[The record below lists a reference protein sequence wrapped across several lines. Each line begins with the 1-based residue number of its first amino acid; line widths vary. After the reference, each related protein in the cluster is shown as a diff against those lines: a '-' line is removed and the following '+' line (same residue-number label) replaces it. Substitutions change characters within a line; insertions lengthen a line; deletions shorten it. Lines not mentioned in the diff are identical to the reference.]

1 MDSMKTKFY
10 KRLVPIAL
18 IASMAVTNVG
28 MTSAGAQEIV
38 EAGKSIVAP
47 WVGLEDGDSF
57 ASNQAKAIKVTS
69 GQTFTATYEEK
80 NANGD
85 YKSNECTVTV
95 NLSELPSKKVLD
107 ENWFVISKVAPTKT
121 SYSSLSASGTTEDKI
136 NEKKISITKTVTP
149 YSGST
154 SGQDDPEPAGTA
166 DVFQIPG
173 GLSKDK
179 DNYVVGIRKVVAHA
193 TFESMTTATTTGTD
207 AEKAAAKEALAKVV
221 DASTIVEDT
230 DTPANDTTI
239 GEWDDDGEDLAGK
252 YVLYYNADKA
262 DPADGRKYVKV
273 FTEGKVKE
281 VTDGEGESATTKNV
295 YENGEVDNFPYGEW
309 KTSDNLTTYK
319 DDDKDED
326 KAKTDQFKIEAAVK
340 AYFDAAFVAAAG
352 GTDIAGWDKG
362 LDVVAAVPLGEDN
375 TAIADIAHKHT
386 IAVPGV
392 TALASGLKSNTK
404 LIDLLIDAY
413 NAMYAVNSSGET
425 VEADTF
431 KKQYTMADDPAT
443 TDVNEAHTPTNK
455 WGESNAALD
464 LWNPASTG
472 SVTDAG
478 YTVLLNEVLKK
489 DYSIL
494 GDAANDET
502 TKKLYDEV
510 VAKVTATYLNTAN
523 ETNYNAGPDFDKLNW
538 VLETLEGESE
548 TVGTKTT
555 YSATSGKA
563 KFWAKKNAKA
573 TAESAVAKTAGA
585 TVKVTNTKAS
595 GKFNSAVYLKG
606 VTSDYVAA
614 KKGKAGKG
622 TVIFSEG
629 FYIPPAVPS
638 AFKEATLAAKNK
650 ANAFDLKTVTGFDK
664 SKSETT
670 KFTLSIFSG
679 KSYKL
684 PFKLNDG
691 QEKDLV
697 YEVSNG
703 STGFTVVNG
712 KVTGTDANG
721 AELAT
726 SVDDFATKSKG
737 KNVIK
742 VYSRANPEV
751 YALVQVQVLDAFKS
765 IRANTTS
772 LSVWPGSEQK
782 VVLGTVPAMFG
793 ENYKYKIT
801 DGTGGKVDIGYF
813 DGTGYHA
820 LDEGFIPVGFNTLV
834 VKAKTGQEVAKGSK
848 ITVELWTTAATPSK
862 VSMKKDLEI
871 KVNPANAPQDIK
883 TVKTGVKSKETKV
896 LEDGSVVKVVNVP
909 VGGSANLGYAVNP
922 VAAKTNIIGSS
933 DDNNVVSINGDVV
946 TGNEEGTAVVT
957 LSPDGGNISDTFKAK
972 ETDNEGTIKYF
983 INVYTP
989 GASIAFPET
998 SDYTIKGGFLM
1009 SKAAAATDCDKNF
1022 TAYEP
1027 IIMPRPKTSG
1037 GDEEIIWKANNNAA
1051 VKFVDNGTNLTV
1063 TPLQTGTFTITGTTK
1078 YTKQSLKFKLNVV
1091 AENASNAVVPEGGAL
1106 TLVKNGEEFN
1116 LAVAADA
1123 EHDIAAEDQ
1132 DILYVGEKLN
1142 AYFGSG
1148 VANVGG
1154 KVKFTSSAPKVAAV
1168 NASGIITAKSA
1179 GDAKITA
1186 TMTCGSKTV
1195 TKTFDITVSAII
1207 PTIKSAKVAAGSV
1220 KGKAFK
1226 VSLGLNKFDKKTM
1239 TLEWYYSGEKA
1250 DGTPVAETKLPGMTD
1265 NKLSGSATIADAGEY
1280 DIYAKIKVGSEY
1292 PYGNFEVTNTK
1303 FGQQEYVKIYESA
1316 INAINNNNGDADTKK
1331 AIAALGGKYDATN
1344 EKLKVNGR
1352 AGGDLYV
1359 PLFITEKGS
1368 DGKTVKAT
1376 GTFDYDDFVWTTSNK
1391 SLANVEETLPITENY
1406 VGIEEND
1413 IIKNVSNA
1421 SCVAHITLGQHTGAE
1436 NVISG
1441 PVIIK
1446 GVCKNSNKT
1455 VTIKV
1460 NVVAGEK
1467 ALNAAYN
1474 PQKLEELATP
1484 GVTLANIDDSSVN
1497 ADKLANGTDGD
1508 TKVKA
1513 AAANVKEGKTFKM
1526 VKYVLVNGSTL
1537 KTINADT
1544 EHLVFEPKVAN
1555 ISKTDKSTF
1564 TDGLDVVQKA
1574 TKDDFL
1580 TAKTAKSV
1588 TAFPREGT
1596 WYLAVADVT
1605 YKVTKAHKDEVKAD
1619 AANNVAAQEEV
1630 NLELDETA
1638 LKVTKIASKTP
1649 ITKVDASSGQEE
1661 ETNTDKE
1668 FIINGAAAADIT
1680 LAMEEA
1686 DFTPKSAD
1694 TASETYKYV
1703 LINTEPD
1710 KDSVINISGD
1720 GVVVGGSEE
1729 DSQSGAATGQ
1739 SPVIITVED
1748 GTLTIPKE
1756 IAPGDYYLL
1765 TEKYDTANGNALTFT
1780 KAYANKIRIGSV
1792 NKVLP
1797 TAATSLGITN
1807 DGLTEANFTAI
1818 AYTNSFDFS
1827 GTLKVSSSYFNKD
1840 KEIEGFTATKAEN
1853 GDLLI
1858 GYRGSDTGIK
1868 KFYVFKNN
1876 VVTPFEFRVN
1886 VTAGVAGVTDVK
1898 DFRDGT
1904 HYTNKQYTVTFDKF
1918 TATEG
1923 TYKWSKSSSDVTDNA
1938 IDAALKMQG
1947 TSFSEDGGGALSA
1960 GTGSTKSFF
1969 LTYDSDTAFSGNLYL
1984 MKLDSAD
1991 SKYKF
1996 TGAVAKVDL
2005 TAARKVVLEGTTK
2018 NTPNLPFTIPEG
2030 TNTELSDGTLKLY
2043 TSSSSSINTVEV
2055 RRESIDS
2062 NTVSYSFQVTPTAYE
2077 DTSGQV
2083 CWVANENQPGTKL
2096 SEIII
2101 LYVTNPS

>member
-121 SYSSLSASGTTEDKI
+121 SYSSLSASDIATTVDTFEYTKQDKTEGKITFKVNVSDFGENSSTLDWYIGFLNGYTAADPDYDTEEEINYAVIASGTTEDKI

-375 TAIADIAHKHT
+375 AAAIADIAHKHT

-523 ETNYNAGPDFDKLNW
+523 EDNYNAGPDFDKLNW

-1638 LKVTKIASKTP
+1638 LKVTKIVSKTP
-1649 ITKVDASSGQEE
+1649 ITKVEASSSSEE
-1661 ETNTDKE
+1661 PEATPITYNVEMYQNVGSESFKVSDIAKVSADPTPYTEGEYYLDNSSATYGLVESSKLETLLGYEGTAKSSDIILAGTSSSIE
-1668 FIINGAAAADIT
+1668 INGTTVEIMKAVYGNLDESKT
-1680 LAMEEA
+1680 YYFVVQKLLAKAKE
-1686 DFTPKSAD
+1686 DGSLDSSDK
-1694 TASETYKYV
+1694 KYV
-1703 LINTEPD
+1703 YAKVSINNVKVKKLSAPTEVQLSINSTVNVGLREGVTLDTEHLD
-1710 KDSVINISGD
+1710 KYKVRRIDNSEYPNTYTVVAPEEDVNHTSEQLDGLVGINYTGSSIT
-1720 GVVVGGSEE
+1720 GGSEM
-1729 DSQSGAATGQ
+1729 AKK
-1739 SPVIITVED
+1739 VWCI
-1748 GTLTIPKE
+1748 
-1756 IAPGDYYLL
+1756 
-1765 TEKYDTANGNALTFT
+1765 YDTSTT
-1780 KAYANKIRIGSV
+1780 
-1792 NKVLP
+1792 P
-1797 TAATSLGITN
+1797 ATP
-1807 DGLTEANFTAI
+1807 I
-1818 AYTNSFDFS
+1818 AGPF
-1827 GTLKVSSSYFNKD
+1827 
-1840 KEIEGFTATKAEN
+1840 
-1853 GDLLI
+1853 
-1858 GYRGSDTGIK
+1858 
-1868 KFYVFKNN
+1868 KFY
-1876 VVTPFEFRVN
+1876 T
-1886 VTAGVAGVTDVK
+1886 
-1898 DFRDGT
+1898 
-1904 HYTNKQYTVTFDKF
+1904 
-1918 TATEG
+1918 
-1923 TYKWSKSSSDVTDNA
+1923 
-1938 IDAALKMQG
+1938 
-1947 TSFSEDGGGALSA
+1947 
-1960 GTGSTKSFF
+1960 
-1969 LTYDSDTAFSGNLYL
+1969 
-1984 MKLDSAD
+1984 
-1991 SKYKF
+1991 
-1996 TGAVAKVDL
+1996 
-2005 TAARKVVLEGTTK
+2005 
-2018 NTPNLPFTIPEG
+2018 
-2030 TNTELSDGTLKLY
+2030 
-2043 TSSSSSINTVEV
+2043 
-2055 RRESIDS
+2055 
-2062 NTVSYSFQVTPTAYE
+2062 
-2077 DTSGQV
+2077 
-2083 CWVANENQPGTKL
+2083 
-2096 SEIII
+2096 
-2101 LYVTNPS
+2101 